1 VDTNVVNNIG
11 AWSKTIKDS
20 GYKPDNIVEL
30 IKEKLNSKDN
40 NIVLETIN
48 LLDIFGFKNKDAII
62 CLKNKINE

>member
-62 CLKNKINE
+62 CLKNKIDE

>member
-1 VDTNVVNNIG
+1 VDTNLVNNIG

-30 IKEKLNSKDN
+30 IKEKLNSKDI

-48 LLDIFGFKNKDAII
+48 LLDIFGFKNKDAIS
-62 CLKNKINE
+62 CLKNKIDE

>member
-1 VDTNVVNNIG
+1 MVNNIG

>member
-1 VDTNVVNNIG
+1 MINNIG

-30 IKEKLNSKDN
+30 IKEKLNSRDI

-62 CLKNKINE
+62 CLRNKIDEQIL